1 MDGFGKELSPKQHQA
16 IQALIVQPSI
26 PNAAT
31 SACVSVRS
39 LYRWL
44 DEPTFR
50 LALNNALDRSIDAA
64 ARGMVGL
71 TEKALRIVET
81 VLDDE
86 QLHPATRLRAAD
98 LVLSNMLKLAELRT
112 LAQLKSCL
120 VSGCFCVG
128 QSFVFGVELV
138 GQLVLAKLFLFRQR
152 VTVWLILILV
162 TRCHCRSPL

>member
-1 MDGFGKELSPKQHQA
+1 MDSFGKELTPKQHQA

-26 PNAAT
+26 PSAAV
-31 SACVSVRS
+31 SAGVGVRS

-44 DEPTFR
+44 DEPSFR
-50 LALNNALDRSIDAA
+50 LALNNALDKSIDAA

-112 LAQLKSCL
+112 LAQ
-120 VSGCFCVG
+120 
-128 QSFVFGVELV
+128 
-138 GQLVLAKLFLFRQR
+138 R
-152 VTVWLILILV
+152 VAALEEKT
-162 TRCHCRSPL
+162 T